1 MTFHKNF
8 PLDILSGEENVRN
21 QDQAGGG
28 SSLENPKPNKSKKK
42 PSPRK
47 GDSLEDP
54 SDQNPGKR
62 GSLDKNKGS
71 LEDPSDQNPGK
82 RGSLDKNKG
91 SLEEA
96 SDQNPR
102 KRGSLD
108 KNKGSLEEA
117 KGSLEEKTPKKKYSD
132 LGSLESLDNGPQSVS

>member
-8 PLDILSGEENVRN
+8 PPDILSGEENVGN
-21 QDQAGGG
+21 QDQAGDG

-71 LEDPSDQNPGK
+71 LEEASDQNPGK

-96 SDQNPR
+96 
-102 KRGSLD
+102 
-108 KNKGSLEEA
+108 KGSLED
-117 KGSLEEKTPKKKYSD
+117 KTPKKKNSD